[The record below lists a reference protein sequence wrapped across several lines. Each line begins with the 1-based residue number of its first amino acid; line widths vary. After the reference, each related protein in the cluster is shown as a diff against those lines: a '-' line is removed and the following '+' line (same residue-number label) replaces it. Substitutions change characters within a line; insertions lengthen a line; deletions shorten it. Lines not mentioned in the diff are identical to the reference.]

1 MPYQPAVLGPNTRLN
16 NFRLNYLTADQAA
29 DRPTHIRIILGGI
42 DIATPDAP
50 VRVLY
55 KSLTIRDALFEA
67 PNTCQM
73 TLYGAAAPHVGQPLE
88 VWVNSNA
95 PVLLFGGELQTV
107 EKTYKGRPSTV
118 LHPVTAID
126 DTARANRK
134 RPLRPYVNVSAT
146 TIAQELIAVYAPGFS
161 SAGVEAG
168 LPLVSI
174 NFDGSEGGM
183 KGCLTALAKII
194 GGYWY
199 FENKTLYLFVTPPG
213 NPPDPIDDTPN
224 RFLHEPAIT
233 WAIDKSQ
240 VRTRV
245 YGKGASTRIAA
256 SIGIGEAIVPLENA
270 EMFSAAGGQAI
281 AGTTPDGAASRVL
294 TYTGTQRGGG
304 GGLVGP
310 GASPS
315 AVPGLA
321 LLDGT
326 GIESGVHKYAFTFMT
341 AAGESLPGPLAA
353 ITVGLIAPPASA
365 PVPGAVQAGGAVEA
379 GTHYYIATFVTA
391 AGETSIGP
399 QSVPATTTV
408 GLGVQAPGVTT
419 AALRKVVGNL
429 ANGTSYQYKTTFT
442 VSGGETLPGDEGA
455 LITPTAI
462 VAPVSVQ
469 GPGGTMEPI
478 PGPPP
483 QHGTYIY
490 FLSFVIGGYE
500 TALSPAEA
508 PFNVPIGYTDLHFSY
523 LRYSPD
529 PRVTGR
535 RLYRTEGGTGLTR
548 LVAALDNVTTNY
560 TDSVPDA
567 SLGPARSGS
576 GPIGTPPGDQATV
589 NVPTSADPRTVG
601 RKVYRSDNGA
611 AYKLLTTIGN
621 NTPGA
626 YIDSTASVAA
636 NAPLPTTDTSG
647 GASYLTVP
655 LTGIAIGPANVTAR
669 RLYRWS
675 NAGPYKLLATI
686 ANNTA
691 TTYTDTTA
699 SAGLGGALPAGNT
712 AYANQVRVTV
722 AIGGATVTGRRIYRS
737 RANLDPLGLIAT
749 FADNTTTAFTDG
761 ISDGFLGGPP
771 PVADTSGLVQP
782 NGQVPAGSTA
792 IIVANT
798 AAFADTGGWAIVGNG
813 EVGVRYTAKTINS
826 LTGIP
831 PTGPGALIAS
841 VSYNSTITAAPALLG
856 VTGILEAVIR
866 NAPIHVWVQRND
878 LAAQAY
884 MAALDGSGDGVYE
897 HIWSDE
903 RRTETSLIQ
912 VCDAQLALYSRPLV
926 TVTYASRDLKT
937 KSGKTVTIA
946 LAALGI
952 AESLTIQDVAISELG
967 IRGLAPKFT
976 VTASTVRQS
985 FEAILQSL
993 IRKADA

>member
-1 MPYQPAVLGPNTRLN
+1 MPLQAAVLGTARLN

-29 DRPTHIRIILGGI
+29 QRPTHIRIILGGI
-42 DIATPDAP
+42 DLTQPGAAM
-50 VRVLY
+50 RVIY
-55 KSLTIRDALFEA
+55 KSMQIRDALFEA
-67 PNTCQM
+67 PNTCAF
-73 TLYGAAAPHVGQPLE
+73 TIYGAAPNVGQSLE
-88 VWVNSNA
+88 VWINSNT

-146 TIAQELIAVYAPGFS
+146 TIAQELIATYAPGFS

-183 KGCLTALAKII
+183 KGCLTALAKLV

-199 FENKTLYLFVTPPG
+199 FENKTLYLFITPPG
-213 NPPDPIDDTPN
+213 TPPDPIDDTPN

-240 VRTRV
+240 VRTRC
-245 YGKGASTRIAA
+245 YGKGASSRIAA
-256 SIGIGEAIVPLENA
+256 GIGIGETIVPLDNA
-270 EMFSAAGGQAI
+270 EMFNAAGGKAI
-281 AGTTPDGAASRVL
+281 AGSTPDGAASRIL

-304 GGLVGP
+304 GGLIGP
-310 GASPS
+310 GSSPS
-315 AVPGLA
+315 ATPNLLLRDGAGLA
-321 LLDGT
+321 G
-326 GIESGVHKYAFTFMT
+326 GVYKYGYTFTT
-341 AAGESLPGPLAA
+341 ATGESLISPIGT
-353 ITVGLIAPPASA
+353 ITTGLVNPPATA
-365 PVPGAVQAGGAVEA
+365 PQPGAVQAGGAVEPA
-379 GTHYYIATFVTA
+379 THYYVLTFVTA
-391 AGETSIGP
+391 TGETTISP
-399 QSVPATTTV
+399 QSGPVTTV
-408 GLGVQAPGVTT
+408 AGIGIPAPDLTP
-419 AALRKVVGNL
+419 AALRGVAGNL
-429 ANGTSYQYKTTFT
+429 AVGTTYRYQTTVT
-442 VSGGETLPGDEGA
+442 GNGGETLPGPAGTA
-455 LITPTAI
+455 ITPVALA
-462 VAPVSVQ
+462 APVSVQ
-469 GPGGTMEPI
+469 GPGGTMEPV

-567 SLGPARSGS
+567 SLGPVRSGS
-576 GPIGTPPGDQATV
+576 GPIGTPPGDQANVT
-589 NVPTSADPRTVG
+589 VPTSSDPRAVG

-611 AYKLLTTIGN
+611 AYKLLTTIAN
-621 NTPGA
+621 NAPAT
-626 YIDSTASVAA
+626 YIDNTTSVAA
-636 NAPLPTTDTSG
+636 NAPAPVTDTAG
-647 GASYLTVP
+647 GTSYLTVP
-655 LTGIAIGPANVTAR
+655 LTGLAIGPANVTAR

-675 NAGPYKLLATI
+675 GAGPYKLLTTI
-686 ANNTA
+686 PNNTQ

-699 SAGLGGALPAGNT
+699 SAGLGGALPGSNT
-712 AYANQVRVTV
+712 AVANQVDVIV
-722 AIGGATVTGRRIYRS
+722 ALGGTGVTGRKIYRS
-737 RANLDPLGLIAT
+737 GSGGANLHFLTAI
-749 FADNTTTAFTDG
+749 ADNVTQTIRDAATDAA
-761 ISDGFLGGPP
+761 LGALAPT
-771 PVADTSGLVQP
+771 VDSSGLAQP
-782 NGQVPAGSTA
+782 SGQVPAGSTA

-798 AAFADTGGWAIVGNG
+798 SAFADAGGWAVVGNG
-813 EVGVRYTAKTINS
+813 EQGIRYTAKTGNS

-831 PTGPGALIAS
+831 PTGPGALVAS
-841 VSYNSTITAAPALLG
+841 VAYNSTITAAPALLG
-856 VTGILEAVIR
+856 VTGILDVVIR
-866 NAPIHVWVQRND
+866 NAPIHVWVQRDD

-884 MAALDGSGDGVYE
+884 MTALDGGGDGVYE

-903 RRTETSLIQ
+903 RRTEASLIQ
-912 VCDAQLALYSRPLV
+912 VCDAQLELYSRPLV
-926 TVTYASRDLKT
+926 TVTYATRDQKT
-937 KSGKTVTIA
+937 KSGKTVTINLTTPA
-946 LAALGI
+946 I
-952 AESLTIQDVAISELG
+952 HESLTIQDVAISDLG
-967 IRGLAPKFT
+967 IAGLAPKFT